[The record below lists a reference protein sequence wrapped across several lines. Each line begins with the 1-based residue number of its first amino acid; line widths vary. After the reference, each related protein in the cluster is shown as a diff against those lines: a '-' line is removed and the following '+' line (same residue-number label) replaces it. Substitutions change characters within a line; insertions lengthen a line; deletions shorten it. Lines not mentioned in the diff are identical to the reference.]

1 MKIFKISLPA
11 IILSAILISCG
22 DHKVSDPPK
31 EDSSMAISD
40 SLVKASHTA
49 VAEAGD
55 IADVIKLN
63 GKIQPNESKQAKV
76 YALVSGKIK
85 SVHVELGDYVKK
97 GQLLAVIQS
106 TEVAGVSSNLSLA
119 QSDVAMAKK
128 SMETTKDLYE
138 GKLATE
144 QEYISSKMTYNKAL
158 AELNRSKQVSAIS
171 GGRNSSYVLTAP
183 ITGYI
188 IEKNITNN
196 SEVRSDNS
204 TNLFA
209 IADLSNIWVI
219 ANVYEADMNNIHLGD
234 EVKVNTLADPNKDY
248 VGKID
253 KIYNVLDPA
262 TRTMKVRISM
272 SNPKGELKPEMFA
285 TVKVNGRPSANQVVS
300 IPSQSIVLNDSKN
313 FVIVKKDN
321 KLSIR
326 EISIIKRVDPT
337 SYVSGVSAGEEVV
350 TENQVFFFQALNSK

>member
-1 MKIFKISLPA
+1 MKIFKISLLFLFIA
-11 IILSAILISCG
+11 AMLTSCG
-22 DHKVSDPPK
+22 SHEVAQDPK
-31 EDSSMAISD
+31 EDSVAISD
-40 SLVKASHTA
+40 SLVKTA
-49 VAEAGD
+49 KTAMAEAGD
-55 IADVIKLN
+55 ISDVIKLN

-85 SVHVELGDYVKK
+85 SVHVELGDYVRK
-97 GQLLAVIQS
+97 GQTLAVIQS

-119 QSDVAMAKK
+119 ESDVAMAKK
-128 SMETTKDLYE
+128 SLETTKDLYE

-144 QEYISSKMTYNKAL
+144 QEFISAKMTYNKAL

-183 ITGYI
+183 ITGFI

-196 SEVRSDNS
+196 SEVRSDNN

-209 IADLSNIWVI
+209 IADLSNVWVI

-272 SNPKGELKPEMFA
+272 NNQNGELKPEMFA
-285 TVKVNGRPSANQVVS
+285 TVKVSGRPSSNEVVS
-300 IPSQSIVLNDSKN
+300 IPSQSIVLNNSKN
-313 FVIVKKDN
+313 FVVVKKGN
-321 KLSIR
+321 KLEIR

-337 SYVSGVSAGEEVV
+337 AFVSGVSVGEEVV
-350 TENQVFFFQALNSK
+350 TENQVFFFQALNTK